1 LKIAELLST
10 KNPREKTEIK
20 WDEKD
25 VKKSFDTIKS
35 ALKKL
40 IADFNSMKSKSID
53 PLNKKIDAIE
63 RALPNK
69 NDILKDFKRD
79 IEDSKQYIKMAHQAQ
94 LEEKLKPEKLKIAIK
109 DIMEATLKEKDSE
122 LRKLENLVSQTSEIR
137 KERNKYLEQL
147 QRNEVTI
154 NDHKE
159 DDKKKLNRIDNLNTD
174 INDLK
179 SEVIRLKKQ
188 INEASSSEHSKREK
202 YQDIYNKINEPEKI
216 SKIVDMLN
224 KLSSLKELKSRYSS
238 SGDLFDF
245 ERKFAVLIGR
255 LVLENQFKEDQDI
268 ITVIDGVNKHLDT
281 YEILHPRLG
290 DHQAIDYDIERTI
303 SGQND
308 PGLFINEY
316 ITLCVKNK
324 TINTA
329 DSIIKALVDAS

>member
-1 LKIAELLST
+1 M
-10 KNPREKTEIK
+10 
-20 WDEKD
+20 
-25 VKKSFDTIKS
+25 KK
-35 ALKKL
+35 
-40 IADFNSMKSKSID
+40 KSID

-69 NDILKDFKRD
+69 SDILKDFKRD
-79 IEDSKQYIKMAHQAQ
+79 IEDSKRSIKMDHQDH

-109 DIMEATLKEKDSE
+109 DIMEAILKEKDSE
-122 LRKLENLVSQTSEIR
+122 IRRLNATVSKTSEII
-137 KERNKYLEQL
+137 KERDRFEEHLKK
-147 QRNEVTI
+147 NEVTI
-154 NDHKE
+154 NKYKE
-159 DDKKKLNRIDNLNTD
+159 DDKKNIKE
-174 INDLK
+174 INDLNREIEALNN
-179 SEVIRLKKQ
+179 EVKGLKKQ
-188 INEASSSEHSKREK
+188 ISEANSSEQSKREK

-216 SKIVDMLN
+216 SNIVDMLN
-224 KLSSLKELKSRYSS
+224 KLSSLKELKSKYSS

-255 LVLENQFKEDQDI
+255 LVLENEFKENQDI

-290 DHQAIDYDIERTI
+290 DHQAIDYNIERTV
-303 SGQND
+303 SGKND
-308 PGLFINEY
+308 PGLFIKEY